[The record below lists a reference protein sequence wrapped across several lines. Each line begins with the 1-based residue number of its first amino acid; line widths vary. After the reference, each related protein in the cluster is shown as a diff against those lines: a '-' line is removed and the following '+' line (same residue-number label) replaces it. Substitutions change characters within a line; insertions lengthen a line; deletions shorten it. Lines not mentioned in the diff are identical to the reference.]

1 MFSMS
6 SRTARSGF
14 RAAVV
19 AAALVCVIPSAPQA
33 QTVTGQIS
41 GRVTSGAYG
50 TINSANPSRQ
60 MQIGIR
66 LDF

>member
-1 MFSMS
+1 M
-6 SRTARSGF
+6 
-14 RAAVV
+14 
-19 AAALVCVIPSAPQA
+19 APQFDIFNLFNR
-33 QTVTGQIS
+33 VNFNNPNVS
-41 GRVTSGAYG
+41 VTSGAYG

>member
-1 MFSMS
+1 VNFANPNVS
-6 SRTARSGF
+6 
-14 RAAVV
+14 VN
-19 AAALVCVIPSAPQA
+19 
-33 QTVTGQIS
+33 
-41 GRVTSGAYG
+41 SGAYG